1 LSAKNQLDL
10 MCKLPEITQENMFY
24 IHIILLA
31 ILSGSFQTL
40 YFDFA
45 HFIYESAT
53 RRLTQKQSRFHFSY

>member
-1 LSAKNQLDL
+1 

-31 ILSGSFQTL
+31 ILSGSFQIL

-45 HFIYESAT
+45 
-53 RRLTQKQSRFHFSY
+53 RFMYTKNREYNT